1 VPGAVIVGDGE
12 TSARVLGQR
21 RLGMERQSVDLS
33 GEGDPVALAW
43 TRLQSSAKPALE
55 LLTPCPRVSLPVA
68 SATSMRS
75 RIQSLSSRERFRAAG
90 TSCRSTIEPI
100 MRPQI
105 AVIGAARAVPE
116 VQALAEGVGR
126 LLGERGCTVV
136 CGGLGGVMEA
146 VAKGAREAGGAA
158 IGLLPGESRQAGNAW
173 LEHAIATGM
182 GEARDLAVVASG
194 DAVIAVGGGW
204 GTLAEIGLARKLG
217 REVVLLAT
225 ELQVSGDGLHRCST
239 AEEAVTLALAL
250 AGPQQAP

>member
-1 VPGAVIVGDGE
+1 
-12 TSARVLGQR
+12 
-21 RLGMERQSVDLS
+21 
-33 GEGDPVALAW
+33 
-43 TRLQSSAKPALE
+43 
-55 LLTPCPRVSLPVA
+55 
-68 SATSMRS
+68 
-75 RIQSLSSRERFRAAG
+75 
-90 TSCRSTIEPI
+90 
-100 MRPQI
+100 
-105 AVIGAARAVPE
+105 
-116 VQALAEGVGR
+116 
-126 LLGERGCTVV
+126 
-136 CGGLGGVMEA
+136 MEA

-239 AEEAVTLALAL
+239 AEEAVALALAL
-250 AGPQQAP
+250 AGLQETP